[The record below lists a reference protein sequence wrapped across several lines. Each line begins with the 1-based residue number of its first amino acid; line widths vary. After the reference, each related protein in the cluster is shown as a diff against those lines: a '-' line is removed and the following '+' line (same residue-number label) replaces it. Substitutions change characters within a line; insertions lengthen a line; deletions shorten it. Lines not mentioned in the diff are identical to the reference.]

1 MVLAGNHCLPGGLQ
15 FRELKGFEHEKNSIS
30 DSDRCH
36 HRCHCLGDTITSS
49 GVAGWLG
56 SRSRRRTHCR
66 CGDRW
71 NSVELAYGPGYG
83 YYGGPGYG
91 YYGGYAPAYYG
102 GYAPAYGIR
111 SRILRRLWIPRCSPR
126 IRILRPSVLSRVSLR
141 LVIARWRSRHAWC
154 ASSLALLALL
164 IPWASAPRSIWN

>member
-15 FRELKGFEHEKNSIS
+15 LRELKGFEQEKSSIS

-66 CGDRW
+66 CGDWW
-71 NSVELAYGPGYG
+71 NSDHRLWPGLRLLRRTG
-83 YYGGPGYG
+83 VRLLWRVCPCLLWRVRPGVRL
-91 YYGGYAPAYYG
+91 
-102 GYAPAYGIR
+102 R

-141 LVIARWRSRHAWC
+141 LVMARWRSRHAWC